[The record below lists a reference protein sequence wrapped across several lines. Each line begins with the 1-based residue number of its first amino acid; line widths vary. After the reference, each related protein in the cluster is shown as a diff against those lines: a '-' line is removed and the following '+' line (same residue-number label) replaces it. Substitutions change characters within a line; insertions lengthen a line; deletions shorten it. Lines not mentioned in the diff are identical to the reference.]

1 LTPALFRGPPVASPS
16 QAETRRL
23 TAQASALA
31 RNVEA
36 MAQSVPFNCF
46 RSEFAICVISG
57 TVIVIPV
64 VSLHGPQRRVE
75 RWTRR
80 SPLSGFSACAG
91 GLSSPFQ
98 APEELEDRGCGQSG
112 RRAHARRLVRDHGRC
127 CQRECSARRGAP
139 SREIIDSYVAPD
151 GRRLRGAGAGGGRR
165 RSDRSRR
172 AERRTRRAWRS

>member
-1 LTPALFRGPPVASPS
+1 MASPS

-98 APEELEDRGCGQSG
+98 APEELEDRGCGQCQEMLGRWPVSRFCFSVKYYPSVGEARLPQVDSG
-112 RRAHARRLVRDHGRC
+112 RPP
-127 CQRECSARRGAP
+127 E
-139 SREIIDSYVAPD
+139 
-151 GRRLRGAGAGGGRR
+151 
-165 RSDRSRR
+165 
-172 AERRTRRAWRS
+172 